1 MAKYRNCVCG
11 RVRCDSIN
19 RERWAVR
26 RSKPIITEMPNEGGV
41 VSIENGDVW
50 WVDKGG
56 TRLCS
61 ELPENNSFLVSILSS
76 IRRFSSKV
84 FKPSKTKNV
93 PEVVQFTLSDEE
105 FMEYPFVHDNP
116 RFGISNEHCIG
127 GARRTCAQSVCGH

>member
-1 MAKYRNCVCG
+1 MAKFRKCVCG

-26 RSKPIITEMPNEGGV
+26 RSKPIITETPNEYGV

-56 TRLCS
+56 TRLCP
-61 ELPENNSFLVSILSS
+61 EYPENNSFLVNVFSS
-76 IRRFSSKV
+76 IRRLSSKV
-84 FKPSKTKNV
+84 LWFNKTKNALR
-93 PEVVQFTLSDEE
+93 VVRLSPSYEE
-105 FMEYPFVHDNP
+105 SMECPFVYDNP

>member
-1 MAKYRNCVCG
+1 MAKFRRCVCG

-26 RSKPIITEMPNEGGV
+26 RSKPVITETSNENGV

-56 TRLCS
+56 ARLCS

-76 IRRFSSKV
+76 IRHFSSKV
-84 FKPSKTKNV
+84 FKLGKTKTTQR
-93 PEVVQFTLSDEE
+93 VVQFDPSDEDS
-105 FMEYPFVHDNP
+105 MECPFVFDKP
-116 RFGISNEHCIG
+116 RFGISSEHCTG